1 VIVEVGLL
9 LLAYLAL
16 IQVLVSDAGW
26 AQSTRTWFAEYTRVD
41 HTLNSGEV
49 EQRSVTL
56 WIAERAGWLRFAGAA
71 GLIVIIALLPSYGTD
86 ALVTL
91 TVLTLLYFGGIE
103 LIAGSAASE
112 GAETTPDR
120 MRDQVTGD

>member
-1 VIVEVGLL
+1 M
-9 LLAYLAL
+9 
-16 IQVLVSDAGW
+16 SDAGW
-26 AQSTRTWFAEYTRVD
+26 AQSTRTWFAEHTRVD
-41 HTLNSGEV
+41 HTLNSGKV

-103 LIAGSAASE
+103 LIAGSAASA
-112 GAETTPDR
+112 GAEATPDR
-120 MRDQVTGD
+120 IRDQVTGD